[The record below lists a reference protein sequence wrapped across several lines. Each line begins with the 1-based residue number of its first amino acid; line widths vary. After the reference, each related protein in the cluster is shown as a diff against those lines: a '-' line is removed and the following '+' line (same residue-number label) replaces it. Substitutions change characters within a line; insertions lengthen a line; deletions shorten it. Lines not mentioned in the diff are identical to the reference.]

1 MARSAFVACQHTR
14 RIRYGIVHSPGR
26 KRLGRGKGGGA
37 VGCSCPPMPHYAC
50 HFGDFASLPGPQA
63 ATRLYSS
70 KVTDRRSLQPFTF
83 QPVTLGLCHRTRRAC
98 AKRCQHT
105 TPGTSW
111 HDLSLPVCQ
120 SGANHGKVTH
130 AATGGPASRGFWRK
144 ALATGRISVFVPPV
158 LEQPTGGIV
167 SQQHSRDVVCRFGST
182 LRRLPQVIAS
192 CLDLAAHLKQ
202 WRRVRSFRA
211 SSRSGLL
218 RLPQDREHVFQ
229 EPFQRRLLGCRTAV
243 GVVSISCWPLHF
255 PELFILN

>member
-50 HFGDFASLPGPQA
+50 HFGDFASLP
-63 ATRLYSS
+63 
-70 KVTDRRSLQPFTF
+70 
-83 QPVTLGLCHRTRRAC
+83 LCHRTRRAC

-229 EPFQRRLLGCRTAV
+229 EPFHRRLPCCRTAV
-243 GVVSISCWPLHF
+243 EVMDISCLPIHF
-255 PELFILN
+255 PESFMLN